1 MECGVRGRATL
12 AAGGCLVWYGMVW
25 YGMGMVWYG
34 MECGVRGWAGD
45 LGSWGLGAVAQILSQ
60 QLIITA
66 AGHNIITQYSARTPH

>member
-34 MECGVRGWAGD
+34 MVWVWY
-45 LGSWGLGAVAQILSQ
+45 GSLVSGPVGL
-60 QLIITA
+60 T
-66 AGHNIITQYSARTPH
+66 T